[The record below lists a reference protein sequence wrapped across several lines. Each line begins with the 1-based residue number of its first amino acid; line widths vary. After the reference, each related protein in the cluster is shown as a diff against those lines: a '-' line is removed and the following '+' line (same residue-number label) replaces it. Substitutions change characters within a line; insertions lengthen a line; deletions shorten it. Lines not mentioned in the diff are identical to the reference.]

1 MVVTVE
7 EVQALVCLQLG
18 KRKVSSDDRLMED
31 LGAESAD
38 IVNIVAAAEDKF
50 DVSFNEADIAAV
62 RTVKDVYQMINASG
76 GQKPF

>member
-1 MVVTVE
+1 
-7 EVQALVCLQLG
+7 
-18 KRKVSSDDRLMED
+18 MED

>member
-7 EVQALVCLQLG
+7 EVQALVRMQLG
-18 KRKVSSDDRLMED
+18 KSKVSLENRLMED

-50 DVSFNEADIAAV
+50 NISFNEADIAAV
-62 RTVKDVYQMINASG
+62 RTVKDIFEIIEDVLTSNS
-76 GQKPF
+76 

>member
-7 EVQALVCLQLG
+7 EVQALVRLQLG

>member
-7 EVQALVCLQLG
+7 EVQALVRMQLG
-18 KRKVSSDDRLMED
+18 KSSVSLENRLMED

-50 DVSFNEADIAAV
+50 NISFNEADIAGV
-62 RTVKDVYQMINASG
+62 RTVKDIFEIIEDVLTSDS
-76 GQKPF
+76 